1 MKNEII
7 HFSSTLPP
15 TLCIITLTRE
25 QSVVSASFRLFASA
39 HIAVWQTLFATG

>member
-1 MKNEII
+1 MKLFISHPLGHRRFAN
-7 HFSSTLPP
+7 HAA
-15 TLCIITLTRE
+15 RE